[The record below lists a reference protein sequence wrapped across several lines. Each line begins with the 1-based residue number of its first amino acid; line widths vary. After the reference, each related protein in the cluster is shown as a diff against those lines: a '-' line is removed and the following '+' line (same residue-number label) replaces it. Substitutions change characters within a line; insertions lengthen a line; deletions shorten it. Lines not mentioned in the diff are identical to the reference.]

1 MLNLTLIQWYDFKST
16 NDPYYYGCPRLK
28 KTELYNI
35 VDIEAIKNHV
45 HIIPRF
51 DKSNDYLVNKYLF

>member
-1 MLNLTLIQWYDFKST
+1 LN
-16 NDPYYYGCPRLK
+16 
-28 KTELYNI
+28 NI

-51 DKSNDYLVNKYLF
+51 DKSNDYLVNKYIF

>member
-1 MLNLTLIQWYDFKST
+1 MLNLVLIQQYNFKST